1 MRVGIIG
8 YGKMGKLIRI
18 EALKQGH
25 TISAVIDPISQ
36 EHEITA
42 KHVTSESI
50 VDCEV
55 VIDFTHP
62 SVVVD
67 HIILYAKLG
76 IPAVIGTTGWYEHL
90 PELRKV
96 VAQTNGAII
105 YSGNYSLGVAL
116 FMQVV
121 KEASRLF
128 AKSGLYDPFLT
139 EIHHAQK
146 ADSPSGTAEM
156 LGSLVL
162 EHYPN
167 KTALVK
173 ETLHQKREDGAIH
186 LASVRGG
193 WVPGTHTVYFD
204 SPQDTIE
211 LTHRAR
217 TREGFAVGAIQA
229 AVWITTGRRGLFTL
243 DDMMEDVYVSVEKTQ

>member
-8 YGKMGKLIRI
+8 YGKMGQLIRE

-25 TISAVIDPISQ
+25 TISSVIDPVSQ
-36 EHEITA
+36 DREVTA
-42 KHVTSESI
+42 KHVSSESI
-50 VDCEV
+50 ASCDV

-67 HIILYAKLG
+67 HIIMYAKLG
-76 IPAVIGTTGWYEHL
+76 VPAVIGTTGWYDKL
-90 PELRKV
+90 PEIKKIV
-96 VAQTNGAII
+96 EESDGAVI

-121 KEASRLF
+121 KNAAKLF

-139 EIHHAQK
+139 EMHHAQK

-162 EHYPN
+162 ESYPY
-167 KTALVK
+167 KDHLVK
-173 ETLHQKREDGAIH
+173 EALHQKREDNAIH

-217 TREGFAVGAIQA
+217 SRQGFAVGAVQA
-229 AVWITTGRRGLFTL
+229 GAWIANGRKGLFTL
-243 DDMMEDVYVSVEKTQ
+243 DDMLEDVYLSVERT

>member
-1 MRVGIIG
+1 
-8 YGKMGKLIRI
+8 
-18 EALKQGH
+18 
-25 TISAVIDPISQ
+25 
-36 EHEITA
+36 
-42 KHVTSESI
+42 
-50 VDCEV
+50 
-55 VIDFTHP
+55 
-62 SVVVD
+62 
-67 HIILYAKLG
+67 
-76 IPAVIGTTGWYEHL
+76 
-90 PELRKV
+90 
-96 VAQTNGAII
+96 VAQLDGSII

-121 KEASRLF
+121 REASRLF

-162 EHYPN
+162 ENYPS
-167 KTALVK
+167 KHLVEK
-173 ETLHQKREDGAIH
+173 ETLHHKREDEAIH

-217 TREGFAVGAIQA
+217 SREGFAVGAVQA
-229 AVWITTGRRGLFTL
+229 AAWIASGRKGFFTL
-243 DDMMEDVYVSVEKTQ
+243 DDMLEDVYLSVEKTQ